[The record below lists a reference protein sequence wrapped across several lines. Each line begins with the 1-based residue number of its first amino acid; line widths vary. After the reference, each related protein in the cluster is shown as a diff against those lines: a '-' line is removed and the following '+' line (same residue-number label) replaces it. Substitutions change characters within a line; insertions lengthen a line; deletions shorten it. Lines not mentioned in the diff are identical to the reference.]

1 VPHPFD
7 SLIVDRVGYRLRQ
20 QTTALPLCE
29 GFPSRCP
36 LTDAHFHIRTPK
48 RPSTCLIPHNSLIP
62 NYLASPQNG
71 PEPAL
76 SPSSISNRERAF
88 MTQLFSHIRFALRQ
102 LRKSPVFAFTT
113 VLTLALGIGA
123 TTAIFSLVYAVML
136 KPLPFP
142 HQDRLTW
149 LAREDHA
156 SGTPIPGPLSYPNFF
171 DWRTQNHT
179 FSGIASYNNGTTT
192 LTRDGDALHL
202 NVEQV
207 SSNLFQVLGVAPI
220 LGRDFRPEDETP
232 GHRTVMLS
240 YDLWQSR
247 FGGDPRIVGQTITL
261 DGLPSTVAGV
271 MPKSFNF
278 PIVAPAIEVWTSL
291 AELAEDADPVTN
303 QRSAEMIELI
313 GRLKPGVTLVQAR
326 ADLNVVSRN
335 LAAQYP
341 DDDKWITSVQVALEF
356 EHLVGSS
363 RTGLRVLFGAVAMV
377 LLIACVNVAGLLLAR
392 GARRTGEIALRAA
405 LGASRVEIVRQ
416 MLVESLLLSL
426 LGGLAGVTLAE
437 AFLQGALRFL
447 PNDLPRLNEVSLNPQ
462 VLAFAIGLA
471 VLTGLLFGILPAL
484 RISHLDPS
492 LALREGTRSVAGGR
506 GQHRL
511 QTVLVIGETALGLVL
526 LVGAG
531 LLIRSFVSVLHVD
544 PGFDPHGVF
553 TARLNLPDNGYKH
566 DQKIQFFDQLMPRI
580 AALPGVKSVSAGWP
594 LPMAGG
600 GLGISF
606 ALDGYQGEKADRPVE
621 QAGLAL
627 PGFFETMRIP
637 LVAGR
642 TFTAQDKSSSAP
654 VAIVSQAFANKYFA
668 GANPIGKHIQPGLGD
683 GTLDQPV
690 REIVGVVGNIKR
702 RGLTTQ
708 SDPQFYL
715 PWSQAVITMPYLTVR
730 TSSNPQDIERS
741 VHAIVTQ
748 MDPNIPMY
756 KAQTLDYYVSQ
767 SAAQPRFQTLLVT
780 SFAAMALLLTA
791 IGLYGVL
798 SYIVQQRA
806 LELALRLAMG
816 AQRGDVLQLVL
827 KRGMGLAA
835 IGVAAGLAISFFLTR
850 FISTL
855 LYGIRPT
862 DALTFAGVS
871 FLLLLVAL
879 AASFAPAYRAS
890 QTDPMHTLRN
900 P

>member
-1 VPHPFD
+1 
-7 SLIVDRVGYRLRQ
+7 
-20 QTTALPLCE
+20 
-29 GFPSRCP
+29 
-36 LTDAHFHIRTPK
+36 
-48 RPSTCLIPHNSLIP
+48 
-62 NYLASPQNG
+62 
-71 PEPAL
+71 
-76 SPSSISNRERAF
+76 
-88 MTQLFSHIRFALRQ
+88 MTQLFSYLRFALRQ

-142 HQDRLTW
+142 DQDRLAW

-171 DWRTQNHT
+171 DWRSQNHT
-179 FSGIASYNNGTTT
+179 FSGIACYRNGTAT
-192 LTRDGDALHL
+192 LTHNGDALHL
-202 NVEQV
+202 NSEFI

-220 LGRDFRPEDETP
+220 LGHDLRPEDETP
-232 GHRTVMLS
+232 GHRTVILS
-240 YDLWQSR
+240 YSLWQSR
-247 FGGDPRIVGQTITL
+247 FGGDPAIVGQTITL
-261 DGLPSTVAGV
+261 DGQTFNVAGV

-278 PIVAPAIEVWTSL
+278 PLVAPAVDLWSSL
-291 AELAEDADPVTN
+291 AVVAEDPEPLTN
-303 QRSAEMIELI
+303 QRSAEMIDLV
-313 GRLKPGVTLVQAR
+313 GRLKPGVTLDQAH
-326 ADLNVVSRN
+326 ADLNLVARN
-335 LAAQYP
+335 LATQYP
-341 DDDKWITSVQVALEF
+341 EANKWETSVQVVPEA

-392 GARRTGEIALRAA
+392 GARRTAEIALRAA
-405 LGASRVEIVRQ
+405 LGASRLEIIRQ
-416 MLVESLLLSL
+416 MLAESLLLSL
-426 LGGLAGVTLAE
+426 LGGLTGILLAE
-437 AFLQGALRFL
+437 ALLHGAVRFL
-447 PNDLPRLNEVSLNPQ
+447 PASLPRLSEISLNPE
-462 VLAFAIGLA
+462 VLAFAVGLS

-484 RISHLDPS
+484 RVSGLDPS

-531 LLIRSFVSVLHVD
+531 LFIRSFISVLHVD
-544 PGFDPHGVF
+544 PGFNPHGVF
-553 TARLNLPDNGYKH
+553 TARINLPENGYTH
-566 DQKIQFFDQLMPRI
+566 DQKIQFVDQLMPRL
-580 AALPGVKSVSAGWP
+580 AALPGVQSATGAWP
-594 LPMAGG
+594 LPMSGG
-600 GLGISF
+600 NISTTF
-606 ALDGYQGEKADRPVE
+606 GYDGYHGLKADRPDE
-621 QAGLAL
+621 ALAIAL

-642 TFTAQDKSSSAP
+642 TFTAQDKSASPP
-654 VAIVSQAFANKYFA
+654 VIVINQALARKYFA
-668 GANPIGKHIQPGLGD
+668 GTNPIGRHIEVDLGD
-683 GTLDQPV
+683 GVVVHPN
-690 REIVGVVGNIKR
+690 REIVGVVGDVKR
-702 RGLTTQ
+702 LGLTTE

-715 PWSQAVITMPYLTVR
+715 PWTQAVITIPVLTIR
-730 TSSNPQDIERS
+730 TAGNPDDIANA
-741 VHAIVTQ
+741 VHGAVSQ
-748 MDPNIPMY
+748 MDPTVPMY
-756 KAQTLDYYVSQ
+756 QSHSLDFYLAQ
-767 SAAQPRFQTLLVT
+767 SAAQPRFQTLLVS

-871 FLLLLVAL
+871 FLLLFVAL